1 MPNRP
6 ITTKEKQAWDFAKD
20 LHKSQVRKFIGL
32 PYFDAHVQKVNGIV
46 KQYTKDEDLLI
57 AALLHDTLEDCYEDV
72 DVGYHEIKELFGL
85 RVANLVKEL
94 TSDGDE
100 LDTDYSG
107 NKTDYLIDKM
117 INMTDDAMIIKLAD
131 RLQNISDAFTASEK
145 FRNKYFI
152 ETTNII
158 REVERHRTLNKI
170 QNLLIGEIKSKLS
183 NISSIFKLESLKNI
197 KSFKNFN
204 NKD

>member
-6 ITTKEKQAWDFAKD
+6 ISPKEKQAWDFAKE

-46 KQYTKDEDLLI
+46 KQYTRDEDLLI

-85 RVANLVKEL
+85 RVANLVREL

-100 LDTDYSG
+100 LDFDYSG

-117 INMTDDAMIIKLAD
+117 INMTDDALIIKLAD

-145 FRNKYFI
+145 FRNKYFA
-152 ETTNII
+152 ETNSIV
-158 REVERHRTLNKI
+158 REVEKHRTLNKI

-183 NISSIFKLESLKNI
+183 NISSIFKLENLKNI
-197 KSFKNFN
+197 KSFKYFQ
-204 NKD
+204 K